1 MKTRE
6 QLIELGLIIENDLN
20 DKVSADQVNDEEL
33 DNFIDEPD
41 ADYDLQNE
49 IIKFF
54 NNNPATDPE
63 IFRQYAL
70 SIGIDPDEF
79 QRQANI
85 LLSQLLKIYTQD
97 ASDLGYGSALQDDD
111 VDEEIRQ
118 MVTPD

>member
-6 QLIELGLIIENDLN
+6 QLIELGLIIESDLN
-20 DKVSADQVNDEEL
+20 EKVPADQVNDDEL
-33 DNFIDEPD
+33 DNFVDDQD

-63 IFRQYAL
+63 VFRQYAV